1 MKIEKIETFNWENAI
16 RGARNPL
23 ESWKKSDTVGTDI
36 GPNDLKL
43 LMSLC
48 KAGESHRKWMRQ
60 VFVSMDITAPLFW
73 WKEMD
78 QYRIGCTTNSTSTM
92 HKLAS
97 TPITIDCFETDDMV
111 EDLVV
116 YNGEPYKI
124 DDTTIKML
132 WEDDIIPIC
141 ETLRLRYLETK
152 DIRYWKE
159 LVRIL
164 PESWLQTRTWT
175 GNYEVLRNIYNQRKN
190 HKLTE
195 WRTFCEIIKNNLPYS
210 KEFIVDN

>member
-1 MKIEKIETFNWENAI
+1 MKIEHIETFNWENAI

-23 ESWKKSDTVGTDI
+23 ESWSKSDTVGIDI

-48 KAGESHRKWMRQ
+48 EAGESHRKWMRQ
-60 VFVSMDITAPLFW
+60 VFVSMDITAPLLW

-97 TPITIDCFETDDMV
+97 TPITIDCFETDDIV
-111 EDLVV
+111 EDLTFNGCTPVSVV
-116 YNGEPYKI
+116 
-124 DDTTIKML
+124 
-132 WEDDIIPIC
+132 WEDLINAC
-141 ETLRLRYLETK
+141 EALRKAYNETK

-164 PESWLQTRTWT
+164 PEGWLQTRTWT

>member
-1 MKIEKIETFNWENAI
+1 MEVKNIETFNWMGAL

-23 ESWKKSDTVGTDI
+23 NSWDKNDTDMMVLSGKPVL
-36 GPNDLKL
+36 GPNDLDLAKR
-43 LMSLC
+43 LC

-97 TPITIDCFETDDMV
+97 TPITINCFETDDMV
-111 EDLVV
+111 DDITFNGCTPVSVVWEDLINACEALRQR
-116 YNGEPYKI
+116 YN
-124 DDTTIKML
+124 
-132 WEDDIIPIC
+132 
-141 ETLRLRYLETK
+141 ETK
-152 DIRYWKE
+152 DIHYWKE
-159 LVRIL
+159 LIRLL

-175 GNYEVLRNIYNQRKN
+175 GNYEILRNIYHQRKN
-190 HKLTE
+190 HRLTE
-195 WRTFCEIIKNNLPYS
+195 WHTFLDTIVKKLP
-210 KEFIVDN
+210 